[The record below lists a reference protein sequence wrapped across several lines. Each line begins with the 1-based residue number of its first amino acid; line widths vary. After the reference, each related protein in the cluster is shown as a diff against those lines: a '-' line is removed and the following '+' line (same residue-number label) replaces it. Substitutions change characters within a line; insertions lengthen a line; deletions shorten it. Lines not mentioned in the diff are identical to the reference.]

1 MPAGRP
7 TKYTKELL
15 ANCYEYI
22 EQWRTLGDM
31 IPSQIALQEYIG
43 ISNACLSDWRND
55 PEKEEFSSILEKINR
70 LQQRELLNNGLS
82 GDFNS
87 NITKL
92 ALGKH
97 GYHDKQDQN
106 VGGQAGNPIESKWTV
121 EFINATP
128 ESKS

>member
-7 TKYTKELL
+7 TKYTKELI
-15 ANCYEYI
+15 AKCYEYI
-22 EQWRTLGDM
+22 EVWDTLGDI
-31 IPSQIALQEYIG
+31 IPSQIALQDFIG

-55 PEKEEFSSILEKINR
+55 PEKAEFSSILDKINR
-70 LQQRELLNNGLS
+70 LQQKELINKGLS

-92 ALGKH
+92 VLGKH

-106 VGGQAGNPIESKWTV
+106 LGGQPDNPIRTQVTFVGVSKD
-121 EFINATP
+121 
-128 ESKS
+128 